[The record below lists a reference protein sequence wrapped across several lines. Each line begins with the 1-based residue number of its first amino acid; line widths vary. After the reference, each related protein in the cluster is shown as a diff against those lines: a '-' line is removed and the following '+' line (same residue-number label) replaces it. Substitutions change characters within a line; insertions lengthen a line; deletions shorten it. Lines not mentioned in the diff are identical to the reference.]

1 MDKKIWELFDSQIL
15 PDMDEVNKQ
24 AAQESILF
32 PPAEEITADWLKQ
45 SQLYQFLFGL
55 LFKSRTGVER
65 LEDKISLRNIS
76 PAAEGSKNYYQKYDR
91 MGLRY
96 FYLRG
101 VARVERLSDEDRES
115 LEQCLKTPDED
126 TYRKALSMVENT
138 FGTVMAVSPDNPE
151 TVYEPKQT
159 LHGDYR
165 IEGKNIP
172 LAMRSVAD
180 FNPDGSLKSEEA
192 ELQRIQTFTNIWKQ
206 IDPALSADLGCG
218 TTTAVEVFEV

>member
-1 MDKKIWELFDSQIL
+1 MDKKIWELFDSRTL
-15 PDMDEVNKQ
+15 PGIDEVKKQ
-24 AAQESILF
+24 ADQESILF
-32 PPAEEITADWLKQ
+32 PPAEEITEDWIKG

-55 LFKSRTGVER
+55 IFKSRTGVER
-65 LEDKISLRNIS
+65 LEDKISLRNIL
-76 PAAEGSKNYYQKYDR
+76 PAAEGSKNYYQKYDC
-91 MGLRY
+91 MDLRY

-101 VARVERLSDEDRES
+101 TARVERLSGEDRE
-115 LEQCLKTPDED
+115 LLDACLKDPNEETFRD
-126 TYRKALSMVENT
+126 ALSMVENT
-138 FGTVMAVSPDNPE
+138 FENVMAVSPENPT

-172 LAMRSVAD
+172 LVMRSVAD

-192 ELQRIQTFTNIWKQ
+192 EMQRLQTFTNIRRQ